1 MQARRRSFHP
11 SAAQAVAVEES
22 PSRYWGIALI
32 AACAASWAVIF
43 GAAKLLLAVI

>member
-1 MQARRRSFHP
+1 MQAKRRSYHAP
-11 SAAQAVAVEES
+11 AAPAAAIAES
-22 PSRYWGIALI
+22 PSRYWGIAVI